1 MLAASLLLGVGL
13 APNAAEAQDTF
24 YLEIM
29 AHDGN
34 TGSPIGLSLGH
45 AFMCIGT
52 PLQSGIEE
60 DCYAFNAREGDAG
73 ESGGWVAGPG
83 IRPSQITDTSS
94 APSRFSPVSVRV
106 KRNIT
111 SEQRQEI
118 LGQVVTWNERRYPL
132 SNQNCI
138 DLMAELARA
147 AGWSVP
153 PHVEAELPVSWIT
166 RLRDA
171 NPERVPKAPTLIE
184 VK

>member
-1 MLAASLLLGVGL
+1 MLAVALLLGVGV
-13 APNAAEAQDTF
+13 APDAAEAQETF
-24 YLEIM
+24 HLEIM

-45 AFMCIGT
+45 AFMCIGM
-52 PLQSGIEE
+52 PLQSRTKE
-60 DCYAFNAREGDAG
+60 DCYAFNVRQGDAG
-73 ESGGWVAGPG
+73 EVEGWIAGP
-83 IRPSQITDTSS
+83 DTSS
-94 APSRFSPVSVRV
+94 SPSRSSLVSVSV

-111 SEQRQEI
+111 SEQRREI
-118 LGQVVTWNERRYPL
+118 LRQVVTWNERRYVL

-153 PHVEAELPVSWIT
+153 PHVEAESPVSWIT

-171 NPERVPKAPTLIE
+171 NPERIPKAPTLIE